1 MNNLD
6 KLKSKKYSLE
16 QSLKKYKHKTA
27 EMTNALALTEFLE
40 ISRKFIEKQSK
51 VDEEDKETWAPDE
64 HDMLLWDPDQLGKI
78 GMKES
83 DLKTTVKWLKK
94 YEKFLTESM
103 EEEKKSL
110 QETINQLGNLLFN
123 P

>member
-1 MNNLD
+1 LIYIDRFLAKNSSRYPDFMNNLD

-51 VDEEDKETWAPDE
+51 VDEEDKET
-64 HDMLLWDPDQLGKI
+64 
-78 GMKES
+78 
-83 DLKTTVKWLKK
+83 
-94 YEKFLTESM
+94 
-103 EEEKKSL
+103 
-110 QETINQLGNLLFN
+110 
-123 P
+123 